1 MAKGFYLKISLKQK
15 HFAHIQTDK
24 KKKKKIKKSAFS
36 LVYIKFLNNH
46 LLSVTTIEKQ
56 TKKQNK

>member
-1 MAKGFYLKISLKQK
+1 MAKGFYLKIYLKKETFRIYSNRQ
-15 HFAHIQTDK
+15 
-24 KKKKKIKKSAFS
+24 KSAFS

-56 TKKQNK
+56 TKKTK

>member
-24 KKKKKIKKSAFS
+24 KKKLKKKSAFS

>member
-24 KKKKKIKKSAFS
+24 KKKKIS
-36 LVYIKFLNNH
+36 L
-46 LLSVTTIEKQ
+46 
-56 TKKQNK
+56 

>member
-1 MAKGFYLKISLKQK
+1 MAKGFYYENIFKTETFRTYSDRQ
-15 HFAHIQTDK
+15 
-24 KKKKKIKKSAFS
+24 KSAFS

-46 LLSVTTIEKQ
+46 LLSVTTIEK

>member
-24 KKKKKIKKSAFS
+24 KKNLKKKSAFS